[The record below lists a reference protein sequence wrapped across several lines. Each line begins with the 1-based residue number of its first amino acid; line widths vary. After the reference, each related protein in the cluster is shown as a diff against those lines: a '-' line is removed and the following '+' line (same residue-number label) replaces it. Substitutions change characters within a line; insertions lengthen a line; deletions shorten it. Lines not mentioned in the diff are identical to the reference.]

1 MVEVGH
7 KTPTSLTK
15 STYKMKY
22 TNIRYSTTL
31 NDAQTDYLADECQDI
46 NRMKCFKTF
55 LRMAVLEPTKV
66 SKKHFSAVLQ
76 PGQFMASKVE
86 LSMMWGCNRKTATRI
101 IKEFNLMGILES
113 VPSNRTTIHT
123 LKCLSVW
130 FTNQGMV
137 KNNFFV
143 SNPIIRPV
151 VKPIRNG
158 SHVPPESEV
167 KPVFTDQAKPQV
179 SGETSTVGHDADGSS
194 KPNGQLANSATNGQT
209 EQNFTP
215 SSSLPSNNIIGTGAI
230 GNSSA
235 DDSNLPLV
243 ESVTKPS
250 THFADSEQT
259 KPNPSGLNPDATK
272 AESDQ
277 SPHGQCEALLQ
288 ECVTKGKE
296 KMP

>member
-1 MVEVGH
+1 
-7 KTPTSLTK
+7 
-15 STYKMKY
+15 MKY

-46 NRMKCFKTF
+46 NRMKCFKSF

-143 SNPIIRPV
+143 SNPIVRPV

-167 KPVFTDQAKPQV
+167 KPVLTEQAKPQV
-179 SGETSTVGHDADGSS
+179 SGETSTVGHDADGSC
-194 KPNGQLANSATNGQT
+194 KPNGQLANSAANGQT
-209 EQNFTP
+209 EQNLTP
-215 SSSLPSNNIIGTGAI
+215 SSSLPSDNIIGIGAD
-230 GNSSA
+230 GKSDTDGS
-235 DDSNLPLV
+235 DYSLV
-243 ESVTKPS
+243 DSVTKSS
-250 THFADSEQT
+250 TEPADSHLPDIRQT
-259 KPNPSGLNPDATK
+259 VKMPSGLTSDSTHADSHQSTK
-272 AESDQ
+272 NEV
-277 SPHGQCEALLQ
+277 LLQ
-288 ECVTKGKE
+288 ECVTERKE

>member
-1 MVEVGH
+1 
-7 KTPTSLTK
+7 
-15 STYKMKY
+15 MKY

-179 SGETSTVGHDADGSS
+179 SGETSTVDADGSS

-209 EQNFTP
+209 EQNLTP

>member
-1 MVEVGH
+1 
-7 KTPTSLTK
+7 
-15 STYKMKY
+15 MKY

-55 LRMAVLEPTKV
+55 LRMAVVEPTKV

-143 SNPIIRPV
+143 SNPIVRPV

-167 KPVFTDQAKPQV
+167 KPVFTEQAKPQV

-209 EQNFTP
+209 EQNLTP
-215 SSSLPSNNIIGTGAI
+215 SSSLPSDNIIGIGAD
-230 GNSSA
+230 GVSGVDGS
-235 DDSNLPLV
+235 DHSLV
-243 ESVTKPS
+243 DSVTKLS
-250 THFADSEQT
+250 TGFADSEQT
-259 KPNPSGLNPDATK
+259 KPKPDDLDPNATK

-288 ECVTKGKE
+288 ECVTEGKE

>member
-1 MVEVGH
+1 
-7 KTPTSLTK
+7 
-15 STYKMKY
+15 MKY

-46 NRMKCFKTF
+46 NRMMCFKTF
-55 LRMAVLEPTKV
+55 LRMAVLEQTKV

-143 SNPIIRPV
+143 SNPIVRPV

-167 KPVFTDQAKPQV
+167 KPVLTDPAKPQV

-194 KPNGQLANSATNGQT
+194 KPNGQWAESAANGQT
-209 EQNFTP
+209 EQNLTP
-215 SSSLPSNNIIGTGAI
+215 SSSLSSDNIIGIGADGI
-230 GNSSA
+230 GSA
-235 DDSNLPLV
+235 DGSDHSLA

-250 THFADSEQT
+250 TGLADSEQT
-259 KPNPSGLNPDATK
+259 KPKPSGLNPDATK
-272 AESDQ
+272 AKSDQ
-277 SPHGQCEALLQ
+277 SPHG
-288 ECVTKGKE
+288 
-296 KMP
+296 

>member
-1 MVEVGH
+1 
-7 KTPTSLTK
+7 
-15 STYKMKY
+15 MKY

-86 LSMMWGCNRKTATRI
+86 LSMMWECNRKTATRI
-101 IKEFNLMGILES
+101 IKEFNLMGILDS

-143 SNPIIRPV
+143 SNPIVRPV

-167 KPVFTDQAKPQV
+167 KPAFTEQAKPQV
-179 SGETSTVGHDADGSS
+179 SGETSTVGHDTYGTS
-194 KPNGQLANSATNGQT
+194 KPNGQLANSTSNGQT
-209 EQNFTP
+209 EQNLTP
-215 SSSLPSNNIIGTGAI
+215 SSSLPSGNVIGIGTDGISGAD
-230 GNSSA
+230 GSEHS
-235 DDSNLPLV
+235 LV
-243 ESVTKPS
+243 DPVTKSSSEP
-250 THFADSEQT
+250 ADSHLPDIRQT
-259 KPNPSGLNPDATK
+259 VTMPSGLTSDSTHADSYQSTK
-272 AESDQ
+272 NEVS
-277 SPHGQCEALLQ
+277 LQ
-288 ECVTKGKE
+288 ECVTEGEE

>member
-1 MVEVGH
+1 
-7 KTPTSLTK
+7 
-15 STYKMKY
+15 MKY

-66 SKKHFSAVLQ
+66 TKKHFSAVLQ

-179 SGETSTVGHDADGSS
+179 SGETSTAGHDADGSS

-209 EQNFTP
+209 EQNLTP

-288 ECVTKGKE
+288 ECVTKGEE

>member
-1 MVEVGH
+1 
-7 KTPTSLTK
+7 
-15 STYKMKY
+15 MKY

-66 SKKHFSAVLQ
+66 SKKLFSAVLQ

-194 KPNGQLANSATNGQT
+194 KPNRQLANSATNGQT
-209 EQNFTP
+209 EQNLTP

-288 ECVTKGKE
+288 ECVTKGEE

>member
-1 MVEVGH
+1 
-7 KTPTSLTK
+7 
-15 STYKMKY
+15 MKY

-143 SNPIIRPV
+143 SNPIVRPV

-167 KPVFTDQAKPQV
+167 KPVFTEQAKPQV
-179 SGETSTVGHDADGSS
+179 SGETSTVGHDADGSC
-194 KPNGQLANSATNGQT
+194 KANGYLPNSTANGQT
-209 EQNFTP
+209 EQNLTP
-215 SSSLPSNNIIGTGAI
+215 SSSLPSDNIIGIGADGI
-230 GNSSA
+230 SGADGSDHSLVDSITKSSPEPA
-235 DDSNLPLV
+235 DSHLPDIRQT
-243 ESVTKPS
+243 VTKPS
-250 THFADSEQT
+250 GLTPDSIHADSHQST
-259 KPNPSGLNPDATK
+259 KNEVSL
-272 AESDQ
+272 
-277 SPHGQCEALLQ
+277 H
-288 ECVTKGKE
+288 ECVTIGKE

>member
-1 MVEVGH
+1 
-7 KTPTSLTK
+7 
-15 STYKMKY
+15 MKY

-31 NDAQTDYLADECQDI
+31 NEAQTDYLADECQDI
-46 NRMKCFKTF
+46 NRMKCFKSF

-86 LSMMWGCNRKTATRI
+86 LSMMWGCNRKIATRI

-143 SNPIIRPV
+143 SNPIVRPV

-158 SHVPPESEV
+158 SYVPPESEV
-167 KPVFTDQAKPQV
+167 KPVLTDQAKPQV
-179 SGETSTVGHDADGSS
+179 SGETSTVGHDADGFS
-194 KPNGQLANSATNGQT
+194 KPNGQLPNSVAHDQT
-209 EQNFTP
+209 EQNLTP
-215 SSSLPSNNIIGTGAI
+215 SFSIPSDNIKGIGAEGVSGADSSGHS
-230 GNSSA
+230 
-235 DDSNLPLV
+235 LV
-243 ESVTKPS
+243 DSVTKSSPEP
-250 THFADSEQT
+250 ADSHLPDIRPTVTMPSELTSDSIYADSHQST
-259 KPNPSGLNPDATK
+259 KNEVS
-272 AESDQ
+272 
-277 SPHGQCEALLQ
+277 LQ
-288 ECVTKGKE
+288 GSSTIGEE

>member
-1 MVEVGH
+1 
-7 KTPTSLTK
+7 
-15 STYKMKY
+15 MKY

-143 SNPIIRPV
+143 SNPIVRPV

-158 SHVPPESEV
+158 CHVPPESEV
-167 KPVFTDQAKPQV
+167 KPVFTEQARPQV

-194 KPNGQLANSATNGQT
+194 KPNEQLANSAANGQT
-209 EQNFTP
+209 EQNLTP
-215 SSSLPSNNIIGTGAI
+215 SSSLPSNNIIGTGDDGI
-230 GNSSA
+230 SGSDGSA
-235 DDSNLPLV
+235 LSLFDSL
-243 ESVTKPS
+243 TKPS
-250 THFADSEQT
+250 TGLADSKQV
-259 KPNPSGLNPDATK
+259 KLMPVGLDHDRTK

-277 SPHGQCEALLQ
+277 TPHSQCEASLQ

>member
-1 MVEVGH
+1 
-7 KTPTSLTK
+7 
-15 STYKMKY
+15 MKY

-194 KPNGQLANSATNGQT
+194 NPNGQLAKLAPNGQT
-209 EQNFTP
+209 EQNLTP
-215 SSSLPSNNIIGTGAI
+215 SSSLPSNNIIGTGAM

-288 ECVTKGKE
+288 ECVTKGEE